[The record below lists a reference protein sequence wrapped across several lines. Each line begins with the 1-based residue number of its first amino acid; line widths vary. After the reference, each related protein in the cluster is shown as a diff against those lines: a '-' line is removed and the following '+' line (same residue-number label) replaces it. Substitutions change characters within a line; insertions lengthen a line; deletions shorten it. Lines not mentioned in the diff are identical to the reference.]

1 MLRYMLD
8 TNICSYVMRERPPAL
23 RDRFNVEAER
33 MCISAI
39 TLGELLYG
47 VEIRPSVRP
56 ILDQFLARITLR
68 DFGHAAAAHYAQIRS
83 ELRSQ
88 PIGAND
94 TLIAAHARS
103 EGLTIVTDNARE
115 FQRVPGLRIENWV
128 S

>member
-8 TNICSYVMRERPPAL
+8 TNICSYVMRERPPTL
-23 RDRFNVEAER
+23 RDRFNEEAER

-47 VEIRPSVRP
+47 AEAKSSVRP
-56 ILDQFLARITLR
+56 ILEQFLARIILL
-68 DFGHAAAAHYAQIRS
+68 DFGYAAAAHYAQIRV
-83 ELRSQ
+83 ELKKQ

-103 EGLTIVTDNARE
+103 EGLTIVTNNARE
-115 FQRVPGLRIENWV
+115 FQRVPGLRIENWTT
-128 S
+128 

>member
-8 TNICSYVMRERPPAL
+8 TDMCSYIIRERPAAL
-23 RDRFNVEAER
+23 RERFNAEAEA

-47 VEIRPSVRP
+47 AESKPSIRRIVE
-56 ILDQFLARITLR
+56 QFLARITML
-68 DFGHAAAAHYAQIRS
+68 DFGYAAAAHYAQIRV
-83 ELRSQ
+83 ELKKQ

-103 EGLTIVTDNARE
+103 EALTLVTNNDRE
-115 FQRVPGLRIENWV
+115 FRRVSGLRTENWTT
-128 S
+128 